1 MSEVSKGQI
10 NEISD
15 DFLLDDIDD
24 LPGFVVLPTGAYTVR
39 LDKGIEEKTINDANY
54 YDVQMTLVE
63 VLDLDAKH
71 LDEGEVAPKAGD
83 LAGMLFAR
91 ANEYGMGNFKLFVK
105 DIAAKFDCKSVGQ
118 VREAAKGLEM
128 AIVVKRVYDAKK
140 ERHNMKM
147 IKAAVI

>member
-91 ANEYGMGNFKLFVK
+91 EIGRAS
-105 DIAAKFDCKSVGQ
+105 C
-118 VREAAKGLEM
+118 RE
-128 AIVVKRVYDAKK
+128 RVLWY
-140 ERHNMKM
+140 
-147 IKAAVI
+147 V